1 MSVLKVDYTNVL
13 NFVSKEKI
21 NEYQEDALLAL
32 NKLVTKT
39 GAGNDYV
46 GWVDWPVLI
55 SPGEIEDIRETAE
68 IIKEQSECLLVIGIG
83 GSYLGARAV
92 ISMLEDY
99 YPTKKGLE
107 IIFFFF
113 SITTTYTVELLEY
126 LRHRDFSINVV
137 SKSGTT
143 TEPAIAFRLAKELLE
158 EKYGNEANK
167 RIFVTTS
174 EENSV
179 LHNIAKTSGY
189 KEFFIPKDIG
199 GRYSVLTAVGLL
211 PIACAGYDIYEIL
224 KGAMDARQ
232 TYSNTLFWENYALIY
247 ATIRNILYQGG
258 KHIELLVSHE
268 PKLKYFAEWWK
279 QLYGESEGK
288 DHKGLF
294 PASAVYS
301 TDLHSLGQYVQDG
314 QRKLFETVINIVN
327 PEKNIVLNRDNNNY
341 DGLNFIAGKSLDY
354 IAKKAMEGTIQA
366 HVEGDVPN
374 IIINF
379 NKIDQYDIG
388 FLFYFFMF
396 ACGISGYL
404 LGVNPFN
411 QEGVEAYKKKMFEL
425 LGKPGY

>member
-1 MSVLKVDYTNVL
+1 MSIVKIDYTNVL
-13 NFVSKEKI
+13 KFVSKEKI
-21 NEYQEDALLAL
+21 DEYQKDALSAL
-32 NKLVTKT
+32 DKLIHKS
-39 GAGNDYV
+39 GEGNDFV
-46 GWVDWPVLI
+46 GWIDWPVLI
-55 SPGEIEDIRETAE
+55 SPGEIQDIRETADM
-68 IIKEQSECLLVIGIG
+68 INEQSECLLVIGIG
-83 GSYLGARAV
+83 GSYLGAKAV
-92 ISMLEDY
+92 ISMLDNY
-99 YPTKKGLE
+99 YPAKKGLE
-107 IIFFFF
+107 IIFAGHTL
-113 SITTTYTVELLEY
+113 SSTYTVELLEY
-126 LRHRDFSINVV
+126 LQHRSFSINVI

-158 EKYGNEANK
+158 KKYGDEASK
-167 RIFVTTS
+167 RIFVTTTAD
-174 EENSV
+174 NSV
-179 LHNIAKTSGY
+179 LHSIAKASGY

-199 GRYSVLTAVGLL
+199 GRYSVLTSVGLL

-232 TYSNTLFWENYALIY
+232 IYSNAPFWENDALLY
-247 ATIRNILYQGG
+247 ATIRNILYKNG
-258 KHIELLVSHE
+258 KDIELLVSHE

-288 DHKGLF
+288 EHKGLF
-294 PASAVYS
+294 PASVIYS

-314 QRKLFETVINIVN
+314 QRKLFETVINIVK
-327 PEKNIVLNRDNNNY
+327 PEKNLLLNKDINNY
-341 DGLNFIAGKSLDY
+341 DGLNFIADKSLDY

-374 IIINF
+374 ILIHLE
-379 NKIDQYDIG
+379 KIDQHDIG
-388 FLFYFFMF
+388 FLLYFFMF

>member
-1 MSVLKVDYTNVL
+1 MSIVKIDYTNVL
-13 NFVSKEKI
+13 KFVSKEKI
-21 NEYQEDALLAL
+21 DEHQKDALSAL
-32 NKLVTKT
+32 DKLIHKS
-39 GAGNDYV
+39 GEGNDFV
-46 GWVDWPVLI
+46 GWIDWPVLI
-55 SPGEIEDIRETAE
+55 SPGEIQDIRETADM
-68 IIKEQSECLLVIGIG
+68 INEQSECLLVIGIG
-83 GSYLGARAV
+83 GSYLGAKAV
-92 ISMLEDY
+92 ISMLDNY
-99 YPTKKGLE
+99 YPAKKGLE
-107 IIFFFF
+107 IIFAGHTL
-113 SITTTYTVELLEY
+113 SSTYTAELLEY
-126 LRHRDFSINVV
+126 LQHRSFSINVI

-158 EKYGNEANK
+158 KKYGDEASK
-167 RIFVTTS
+167 RIFVTTTAD
-174 EENSV
+174 NSV
-179 LHNIAKTSGY
+179 LHSIAKASGY

-199 GRYSVLTAVGLL
+199 GRYSVLTSVGLL

-232 TYSNTLFWENYALIY
+232 IYSNAPFWENDALLY
-247 ATIRNILYQGG
+247 ATIRNILYKNG
-258 KHIELLVSHE
+258 KDIELLVSHE

-288 DHKGLF
+288 EHKGLF
-294 PASAVYS
+294 PASVIYS

-314 QRKLFETVINIVN
+314 QRKLFETVINIVK
-327 PEKNIVLNRDNNNY
+327 PEKNLLLNKDINNY
-341 DGLNFIAGKSLDY
+341 DGLNFIADKSLDY

-374 IIINF
+374 ILIHLE
-379 NKIDQYDIG
+379 KIDQHDIG
-388 FLFYFFMF
+388 FLLYFFMF

>member
-1 MSVLKVDYTNVL
+1 MSIVKIDYTNVL
-13 NFVSKEKI
+13 KFVSKEKI
-21 NEYQEDALLAL
+21 DEHQKDALSAL
-32 NKLVTKT
+32 DKLIHKS
-39 GAGNDYV
+39 GEGNDFV
-46 GWVDWPVLI
+46 GWIDWPVLI
-55 SPGEIEDIRETAE
+55 SPGEIQDIRETADM
-68 IIKEQSECLLVIGIG
+68 INEQSECLLVIGIG
-83 GSYLGARAV
+83 GSYLGAKAV
-92 ISMLEDY
+92 ISMLDNY
-99 YPTKKGLE
+99 YPAKKGLE
-107 IIFFFF
+107 IIFAGHTL
-113 SITTTYTVELLEY
+113 SSTYTAELLEY
-126 LRHRDFSINVV
+126 LQHRSFSINVI

-158 EKYGNEANK
+158 KKYGDEASK
-167 RIFVTTS
+167 RIFVTTTAD
-174 EENSV
+174 NSV
-179 LHNIAKTSGY
+179 LHSIAKASGY

-199 GRYSVLTAVGLL
+199 GRYSVLTSVGLL

-232 TYSNTLFWENYALIY
+232 IYSNAPFWENDALLY
-247 ATIRNILYQGG
+247 ATIRNILYKNG
-258 KHIELLVSHE
+258 KDIELLVSHE

-288 DHKGLF
+288 EHKGLF
-294 PASAVYS
+294 PASVIYS

-314 QRKLFETVINIVN
+314 QRKLFETVIHIVK
-327 PEKNIVLNRDNNNY
+327 PEKNLLLNKDINNY
-341 DGLNFIAGKSLDY
+341 DGLNFIADKSLDY

-374 IIINF
+374 ILIHLE
-379 NKIDQYDIG
+379 KIDQHDIG
-388 FLFYFFMF
+388 FLLYFFMF